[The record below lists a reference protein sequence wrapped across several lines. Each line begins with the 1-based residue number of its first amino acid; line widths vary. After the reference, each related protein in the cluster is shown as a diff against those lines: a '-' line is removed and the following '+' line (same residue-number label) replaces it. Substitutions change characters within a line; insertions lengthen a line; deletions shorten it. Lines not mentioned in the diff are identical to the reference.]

1 MIIVIVVLMFWASQI
16 LFFYEYVKHMLNLF
30 WAMFYYDYVFMRLCL
45 TLVLYSSCTHGLL
58 LVHVMFMN
66 ST

>member
-30 WAMFYYDYVFMRLCL
+30 WAMFYYDYVFYETMFDIG
-45 TLVLYSSCTHGLL
+45 LVQ
-58 LVHVMFMN
+58 
-66 ST
+66 